1 MFVNKNPSNFIDLF
15 ILDIFKIKEIIL
27 VKQKRFEKNKRFQ

>member
-1 MFVNKNPSNFIDLF
+1 MFVDKSPSNFINLF
-15 ILDIFKIKEIIL
+15 ILDIFKIKEIRL